1 MQGSPQEMVRHPQ
14 LAATGTF
21 LSRAEGIRELAGSN
35 ARTQAGVRGSGENR
49 LEGAASLSRGQQ
61 SCPRGP
67 AVGK

>member
-35 ARTQAGVRGSGENR
+35 ARTQGVRGSGENR

-61 SCPRGP
+61 SRPRGP